1 LGFIHQKN
9 IIHGDIKPENI
20 ILDLEGVPR
29 IMDFGLSN
37 CYSKNNF
44 YQTGGTLAYKT
55 PEVILERNHT

>member
-1 LGFIHQKN
+1 M
-9 IIHGDIKPENI
+9 KPENI

-37 CYSKNNF
+37 CYSKNNV